1 MKPIPLRPTLLS
13 LVGLLPLATLALSV
27 AAADR
32 YRFDVLHSQVSFH
45 VSHLGFSRSEGEF
58 HDLSGGFTFEPDNWA
73 SASCDVTIGVASI
86 DLDDEGWN
94 RKLLEKDWF
103 DVAQHPSMR
112 FRCLRVVDGNENK
125 ARIEGELSLRGV
137 TRPVLLDVHFN
148 RAGVHKYSL
157 QYIAGF
163 SATTTIKRSDFGMHK
178 YVPEIGDEIEI
189 RLEIEG
195 IREGAKRD
203 RKK

>member
-1 MKPIPLRPTLLS
+1 MKPTS
-13 LVGLLPLATLALSV
+13 LLLPLLLFATLAPNS

-32 YRFDVLHSQVSFH
+32 YRFDSVHSQVSFH

-58 HDLSGGFTFEPDNWA
+58 HDLTGSFVFEPGDWA
-73 SASCDVTIGVASI
+73 QASCDVTIGVASI
-86 DLDDEGWN
+86 DLDDDAWN

-103 DVAQHPSMR
+103 DVEQFPNMR
-112 FRCLRVVDGNENK
+112 FRCLRIVDGGANQ
-125 ARIEGELSLRGV
+125 ARVEGELTLRGI
-137 TRPVLLDVHFN
+137 TRPVVLDAHFN
-148 RAGVHKYSL
+148 RAGIHKYSL
-157 QYIAGF
+157 QYVAGF
-163 SATTTIKRSDFGMHK
+163 SAATTIKRSDFGMRK
-178 YVPEIGDEIEI
+178 YIPEIGDEIEI

>member
-1 MKPIPLRPTLLS
+1 MKPIPTFLL
-13 LVGLLPLATLALSV
+13 LLLLTPFAPRV

-32 YRFDVLHSQVSFH
+32 YRFDAVHSQVSFH

-58 HDLSGGFTFEPDNWA
+58 HDLSGSFEFEPGDWA
-73 SASCDVTIGVASI
+73 SARCDVNIGVASI
-86 DLDDEGWN
+86 DLDDEAWN
-94 RKLLEKDWF
+94 RKLLDKDWF
-103 DVAQHPSMR
+103 DVAQYPQMR
-112 FRCLRVVDGNENK
+112 FRCVRVIGGDAQR

-137 TRPVLLDVHFN
+137 VKPVVLDVHFN
-148 RAGVHKYSL
+148 RAGIHKYSL
-157 QYIAGF
+157 QYVAGF
-163 SATTTIKRSDFGMHK
+163 SATTTIKRSDFGMLK
-178 YVPEIGDEIEI
+178 YIPEIGDEIEI